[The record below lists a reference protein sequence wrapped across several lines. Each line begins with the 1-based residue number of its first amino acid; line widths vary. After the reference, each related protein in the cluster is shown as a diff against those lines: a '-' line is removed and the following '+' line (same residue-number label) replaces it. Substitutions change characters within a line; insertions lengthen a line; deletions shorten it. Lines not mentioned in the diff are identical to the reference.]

1 MDHLLTIH
9 DLSVAETGELL
20 DLAGEIKADPARY
33 ADALAGKTLGM
44 IFQKSSTRTRVSFE
58 VGMFQLGGSALFLSA
73 GDIQLGRGETVSDTA
88 RVLSRY
94 VDAIMIRTF
103 AHQDV
108 LDLAACGTVPVING
122 LDDLVHPCQ
131 ILCDLLTVREHL
143 GGPAGKKI
151 AYVGDGNNV
160 AHSLLYG
167 GAKTGCHVT
176 VASPE
181 DYQVSA
187 DVLAAARTDAAET
200 GAELATVTDPAEAAC
215 DADVVY
221 TDVWASMGQEAE
233 QAERREAF
241 AGFEVDAKLM
251 AAAKPGAKFM
261 HCLPAHRG
269 EEVSADV
276 IDGPQSIVFDQ
287 AENRLHIQKAI
298 LVKLLT

>member
-9 DLSVAETGELL
+9 DLSATEARELL
-20 DLAGEIKADPARY
+20 DLAGKVKTDPARY
-33 ADALAGKTLGM
+33 AQALAGKTLGM

-58 VGMFQLGGSALFLSA
+58 VGMFQLGGCALFLSSN
-73 GDIQLGRGETVSDTA
+73 DIQLGRGETISDTA
-88 RVLSRY
+88 RVLGRY
-94 VDAIMIRTF
+94 VDAIMIRTY

-108 LDLAACGTVPVING
+108 VDLAAFGTVPVING

-131 ILCDLLTVREHL
+131 ILCDLLTVREHC

-176 VASPE
+176 IASPAG
-181 DYQVSA
+181 YQVDA
-187 DVLAAARTDAAET
+187 DVLADAQADAAET
-200 GAELATVTDPAEAAC
+200 GAKLSSLTDPFEAVR
-215 DADVVY
+215 DADVIY

-233 QAERREAF
+233 QAERLKAF
-241 AGFEVDAKLM
+241 AGFQVDAELM
-251 AAAKPGAKFM
+251 AAARPDAAFM

-269 EEVSADV
+269 EEVAAEV

-287 AENRLHIQKAI
+287 AENRLHIQKAV
-298 LVKLLT
+298 LLKLLT